1 MWMVRCPYFLLCITL
16 DNQDSINRTSS
27 YFVLA
32 FLGDGSIGLEEFRY
46 DCVGRMAYSNVE
58 VLDEAFTK
66 VSEAGSLTLARYKD
80 LYAQFLGNPDESC
93 IACNLFG
100 PLPEIQVA
108 GEAPLHLL
116 GPGHARHHPLICEDC
131 LIVKDKTLIST

>member
-1 MWMVRCPYFLLCITL
+1 MWMVSCPYFLLCITL
-16 DNQDSINRTSS
+16 DNYDSINRTSS

-100 PLPEIQVA
+100 PLPE
-108 GEAPLHLL
+108 L
-116 GPGHARHHPLICEDC
+116 
-131 LIVKDKTLIST
+131 